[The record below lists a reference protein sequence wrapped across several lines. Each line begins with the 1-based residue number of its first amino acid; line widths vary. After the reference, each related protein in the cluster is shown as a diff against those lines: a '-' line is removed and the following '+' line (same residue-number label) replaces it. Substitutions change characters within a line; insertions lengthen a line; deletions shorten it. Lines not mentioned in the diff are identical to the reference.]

1 MVLSS
6 SLSHLALL
14 VSLSANNV
22 LAAPRPSSP
31 MSLSMNLKRRVPEAR
46 SADDISA
53 WAANNKLALE
63 AKYGNTKSIA
73 KRSSG
78 QNLIVNQKADSSFF
92 GSLAVG
98 TPPVAYDVILD
109 TGSADLWLA
118 SSDCADSACDGVP
131 TFKASDSS
139 TFQNKSTEFSITYG
153 SGAAAGSLGEDVVQ
167 MAGFSVSNQI
177 FGVCD
182 QVTDNLLNS
191 PVSGLLGLAFQT
203 IASSGASPLWQTLAS
218 SNAWD
223 QPLMA
228 FQLTRYNNDSKATD
242 LEPGGTFT
250 MGATNT
256 SLYTGDIDYNDIP
269 DNDES
274 YWLQTVSSITSQGNS
289 ISISSGSSAL
299 AAIDTGTTLIGGPA
313 DAVAEIYSNIPD
325 AEAGTGQ
332 LEGYYIYPCSTT
344 VNVTMAFGGKSWAIS
359 NADFQAEQ
367 LNSNTCM
374 GAFFSLETGSNAPAW
389 IVGDTFLKN
398 VYSVFRYNP
407 ASVGFAQL
415 SSEALAMNGVN
426 GASIPSAT
434 IGSAAATV
442 SATAGTRDANSA
454 VALFHSSPSTTGPI
468 ISLLAITMTM
478 FFSLRLV

>member
-1 MVLSS
+1 MVFSS
-6 SLSHLALL
+6 SLSHLAML
-14 VSLSANNV
+14 VSLSANTV

-31 MSLSMNLKRRVPEAR
+31 QSLSMNLKRRAPEAR
-46 SADDISA
+46 SADEIGT
-53 WAANNKLALE
+53 WAQAHKLNVE
-63 AKYGNTKSIA
+63 AKYRKTASSVE
-73 KRSSG
+73 KRSTG
-78 QNLIVNQKADSSFF
+78 QNLVVNQKADSSFF

-118 SSDCADSACDGVP
+118 SSECAASACDGVP
-131 TFKASDSS
+131 TFKSSDSS

-167 MAGFSVSNQI
+167 MAGFSVSNQV

-182 QVTDNLLNS
+182 QVSDNLLNS

-203 IASSGASPLWQTLAS
+203 IASSGASPLWETLAS
-218 SNAWD
+218 SGAWD

-228 FQLTRYNNDSKATD
+228 FQLTRFNNDSKATD

-250 MGATNT
+250 MGTTNT

-274 YWLQTVSSITSQGNS
+274 YWLQTVSSITSQGNT
-289 ISISSGSSAL
+289 ITISSGSSAL

-313 DAVAEIYSNIPD
+313 DAVAEIYSNIPNS
-325 AEAGTGQ
+325 EAGTGQ
-332 LEGYYIYPCSTT
+332 LDGYYIYPCSTT

-374 GAFFSLETGSNAPAW
+374 GAFFSLDTGDNAPSW

-407 ASVGFAQL
+407 ASVGFAEL

-426 GASIPSAT
+426 AAVPSAT

-442 SATAGTRDANSA
+442 SATAGARDANNGAAS
-454 VALFHSSPSTTGPI
+454 FHSLSTGPVL
-468 ISLLAITMTM
+468 SLLAITLTIL
-478 FFSLRLV
+478 FSSRLV

>member
-1 MVLSS
+1 MVFSS
-6 SLSHLALL
+6 SLSHLAML
-14 VSLSANNV
+14 VSLSANTV

-31 MSLSMNLKRRVPEAR
+31 QSLSMNLKRRAPEAR
-46 SADDISA
+46 SADNIGN
-53 WAANNKLALE
+53 WAQAHKLNVE
-63 AKYGNTKSIA
+63 AKYRKTASSVE
-73 KRSSG
+73 KRNSG
-78 QNLIVNQKADSSFF
+78 QNLVVNQKADSSFF

-118 SSDCADSACDGVP
+118 SSECAASACDGVP
-131 TFKASDSS
+131 TFKSSDSS

-167 MAGFSVSNQI
+167 MAGFSVSNQV

-182 QVTDNLLNS
+182 QVSDGLLNS

-203 IASSGASPLWQTLAS
+203 IASSGASPLWETLAS
-218 SNAWD
+218 SGAWD
-223 QPLMA
+223 QPLMT
-228 FQLTRYNNDSKATD
+228 FQLTRFNNDSKATD

-250 MGATNT
+250 MGTTNT

-274 YWLQTVSSITSQGNS
+274 YWLQTVSAITSQGNA
-289 ISISSGSSAL
+289 ITISSGSSAL

-313 DAVAEIYSNIPD
+313 DAVAEIYSNIPNS
-325 AEAGTGQ
+325 EAGTGQ
-332 LEGYYIYPCSTT
+332 LDGYYIYPCSTT

-374 GAFFSLETGSNAPAW
+374 GAFFSLDTGDNAPSW

-407 ASVGFAQL
+407 ASVGFAEL

-426 GASIPSAT
+426 AAVPSAT

-442 SATAGTRDANSA
+442 SATAGARDANNGAAS
-454 VALFHSSPSTTGPI
+454 FHSLSTGPVL
-468 ISLLAITMTM
+468 SLLVITLTIL
-478 FFSLRLV
+478 FSSRLV

>member
-1 MVLSS
+1 MAPFS
-6 SLSHLALL
+6 SLSPLALL
-14 VSLSANNV
+14 VSLSANV
-22 LAAPRPSSP
+22 VYAAPRSSP
-31 MSLSMNLKRRVPEAR
+31 LSLSMSLSRRAPEAR
-46 SADDISA
+46 SPDEIGS
-53 WAANNKLALE
+53 WAQAHKANVE
-63 AKYGNTKSIA
+63 TKYGNPSSKA

-92 GSLAVG
+92 GSVAIG

-118 SSDCADSACDGVP
+118 SSTCTESACEGIA
-131 TFKASDSS
+131 TFDSS
-139 TFQNKSTEFSITYG
+139 SSSSFQNKSTEFSITYG
-153 SGAAAGSLGEDVVQ
+153 SGDAAGTLGEDIVQ
-167 MAGFSVSNQI
+167 MAGFSVSNQV

-182 QVTDNLLNS
+182 QVSDGLLNS

-203 IASSGASPLWQTLAS
+203 IASSGASPLWETLAS
-218 SNAWD
+218 SGAWD

-228 FQLTRYNNDSKATD
+228 FQLTRFNNDSKATD

-269 DNDES
+269 DNEES
-274 YWLQTVSSITSQGNS
+274 YWLQTVSSITSQGS
-289 ISISSGSSAL
+289 AITISSGSSAL

-313 DAVAEIYSNIPD
+313 DAVAEIYSNIPN

-367 LNSNTCM
+367 LNEDTCM
-374 GAFFSLETGSNAPAW
+374 GAFFSLTTGSNAPAW

-407 ASVGFAQL
+407 ASVGFATL
-415 SSEALAMNGVN
+415 SAEALAMNGVN
-426 GASIPSAT
+426 AAVPSAT
-434 IGSAAATV
+434 IGSAAATI
-442 SATAGTRDANSA
+442 SATATAGTRDANGAS
-454 VALFHSSPSTTGPI
+454 I
-468 ISLLAITMTM
+468 IQSLLSGPALSLLVIAMTM
-478 FFSLRLV
+478 VFPSICI